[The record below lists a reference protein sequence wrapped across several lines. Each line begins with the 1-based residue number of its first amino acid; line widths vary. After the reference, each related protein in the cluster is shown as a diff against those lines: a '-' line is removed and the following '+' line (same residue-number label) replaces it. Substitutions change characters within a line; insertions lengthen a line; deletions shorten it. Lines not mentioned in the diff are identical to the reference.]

1 MGFGEESNK
10 EKKKSYLL
18 SKKQSLKKKEN
29 KNKTLKV
36 PKPFFRGY
44 KSGMDL
50 STKNFI

>member
-1 MGFGEESNK
+1 MKKPTKRKRSPTFYQRNK
-10 EKKKSYLL
+10 VF
-18 SKKQSLKKKEN
+18 LKKKEN